1 MFRKILRAKLIA
13 LCLFASVVAH
23 AQSAE
28 DAIRVTL
35 ALNPDGTKTTYETN
49 AANHRCVA
57 TTTDAHGKTR
67 GKIIYRL
74 DADGRY
80 ESGDVF
86 AANGAFRFH
95 TLYHYNAAGQ
105 LAEETQLDKAARS
118 CTKLFTV
125 STPKAIRAVTR
136 SATARARCS
145 GTRLRKIPR
154 RARPRIAEF
163 FPRTKTPLLC
173 SLGKILSSLAS
184 AANRRYEVNA

>member
-1 MFRKILRAKLIA
+1 MVNKNNADLRAFFAPVISQHQSMFRKILRAKLIA

-23 AQSAE
+23 AQSAD
-28 DAIRVTL
+28 DAMRVTL

-105 LAEETQLDKAARS
+105 LAEETQLDKGGAVLHKIVYSFDAEGHPS
-118 CTKLFTV
+118 GYAIYDGSGALLGHT
-125 STPKAIRAVTR
+125 TPKNLA
-136 SATARARCS
+136 
-145 GTRLRKIPR
+145 P
-154 RARPRIAEF
+154 
-163 FPRTKTPLLC
+163 TP
-173 SLGKILSSLAS
+173 
-184 AANRRYEVNA
+184 AAHR